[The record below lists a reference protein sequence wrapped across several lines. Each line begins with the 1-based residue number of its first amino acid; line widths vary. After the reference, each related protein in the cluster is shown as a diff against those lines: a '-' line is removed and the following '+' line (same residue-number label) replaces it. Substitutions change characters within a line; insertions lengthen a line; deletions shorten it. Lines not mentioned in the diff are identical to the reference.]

1 MFHLAVYSASIAAT
15 ALTQVA
21 AITDNVLAPS
31 GSGLLV
37 NPQVPK
43 IAAMMGVG
51 NLLVRG
57 QLTSPSLKKYDPFDF
72 SPVSVGT
79 KVGTPAPFMDFKA
92 NPIDLVV
99 NEELDAF
106 VVNSGAGATQTQI
119 GVLFCDGP
127 IVPIRG
133 RMFTVHWTASTTLTA
148 NAWTTVVPTLDN
160 GLPGG
165 QFALVGSRMK
175 SAGAEFHRFV
185 PRGGSAM
192 RPGTFAVQANS
203 DLAGYDDRYGGMGTW
218 LQFSNTTMPNVEV
231 FSLSADTS
239 EEGYLDLIQIG

>member
-21 AITDNVLAPS
+21 GITDNVLAPS
-31 GSGLLV
+31 ASGFLV
-37 NPQVPK
+37 NSQCPNIMAV
-43 IAAMMGVG
+43 AGVG
-51 NLLVRG
+51 NLMVRG
-57 QLTSPSLKKYDPFDF
+57 QLSSPSLKRYVTFDF

-79 KVGTPAPFMDFKA
+79 KVGTPAPFMDFSQA
-92 NPIDLVV
+92 PIPLVV

-106 VVNSGAGATQTQI
+106 TVNSGAGATQTQI
-119 GVLFCDGP
+119 GVWFCDTP
-127 IVPIRG
+127 VTLARG
-133 RMFTVHWTASTTLTA
+133 RMFSVHWTASTTLVA

-165 QFALVGSRMK
+165 NFALVGSRCK

-185 PRGGSAM
+185 PRGGSPL

-203 DLAGYDDRYGGMGTW
+203 DLAGYNDRYGQMGIW

-239 EEGYLDLIQIG
+239 EEGYLDLIQLS